1 MHFDTMRFW
10 DGSKEERAEE
20 FKEVGRDAWEG
31 EKLQEVKKAEEEEEA
46 EKGGEVLWGMKGTHT
61 YSLFTYYS
69 RSSCLYKHHWVFYH
83 GG

>member
-20 FKEVGRDAWEG
+20 FKKVGRDAWEG

-46 EKGGEVLWGMKGTHT
+46 EKGGEVL
-61 YSLFTYYS
+61 
-69 RSSCLYKHHWVFYH
+69 
-83 GG
+83 